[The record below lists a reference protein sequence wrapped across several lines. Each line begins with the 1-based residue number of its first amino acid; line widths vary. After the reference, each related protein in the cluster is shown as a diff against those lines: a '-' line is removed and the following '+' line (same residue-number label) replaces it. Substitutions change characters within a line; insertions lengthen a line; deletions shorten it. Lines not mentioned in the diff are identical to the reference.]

1 MSNTLR
7 FSVMPKESIAVQR
20 LQPGLYIELPLKWNE
35 HPFLMGRFRLK
46 DTGQISVIRQLGL
59 KEVWYYPEKSLG
71 EPLLEGASNES
82 GGADD
87 APVSPQDM
95 QTQWDKKE
103 ELADKLRRRRQQI
116 QQVERQYGDT
126 VSEVKTLMG
135 QMASSPVQAMN
146 DATKVVGSI
155 VATLAADKEVL
166 VQLMNANNLDDTMY
180 FHALNVSVL
189 ALLVAREIGIE
200 DREQL
205 MTLGLAA
212 LLHDMGHVKLPP
224 QLVRKTTP
232 FTKPE
237 AELYARH
244 VRLATEM
251 IAQHAKLKLTVK
263 PLLLALIEQHH
274 VFLDGSGYPA
284 DIAPSKMHPLSKV
297 LAIVNYYDELCNHND
312 PMQSMT
318 PHEALS
324 LMFSK
329 QAAKFDK
336 QTLQALVKM
345 LGIYPPGSVVQLSD
359 ESFAIVIYLNRKEL
373 LKPGVLIFS
382 PDVPKQ
388 QAVIVDLAEQSE
400 LTIRKS
406 LRPSQLTKDVF
417 EYLSPRERISY
428 FFALK
433 KDNAPAG

>member
-1 MSNTLR
+1 
-7 FSVMPKESIAVQR
+7 MPRESIAVQR

-46 DTGQISVIRQLGL
+46 DQDQIKIIRQLGL
-59 KEVWYYPEKSLG
+59 EQVWYYPEKSQAQPIAEDLV
-71 EPLLEGASNES
+71 SQS
-82 GGADD
+82 GGAGD
-87 APVSPQDM
+87 APA
-95 QTQWDKKE
+95 TQEEVQSHWDKKE
-103 ELADKLRRRRQQI
+103 ELAEKLRRRRQQI
-116 QQVERQYGDT
+116 QQVERQYGAT
-126 VSEVKTLMG
+126 VDEVKTLMA

-146 DATKVVGSI
+146 DASKVVGSI

-166 VQLMNANNLDDTMY
+166 VQLMNTNNLDDTAY

-189 ALLVAREIGIE
+189 SLLVARDMGIG

-212 LLHDMGHVKLPP
+212 LLHDIGHVKLPS
-224 QLVRKTTP
+224 QLLRKTTA

-244 VRLATEM
+244 VRFATDM

-263 PLLLALIEQHH
+263 PLLLTLIEQHH
-274 VFLDGSGYPA
+274 LFLDGSGYPA

-297 LAIVNYYDELCNHND
+297 LAVVNYYDKLCNHND

-329 QAAKFDK
+329 QSAKFDK
-336 QTLQALVKM
+336 VTLQALVKM
-345 LGIYPPGSVVQLSD
+345 LGIYPPGTVVQLSD
-359 ESFAIVIYLNRKEL
+359 ESFAIVIYLNRKDL
-373 LKPGVLIFS
+373 LKPGVLIYS
-382 PDVPKQ
+382 ADVPK
-388 QAVIVDLAEQSE
+388 AESVIIDLSEQSE

-406 LRPSQLTKDVF
+406 LRPSQLTKEVY

-428 FFALK
+428 FLAF
-433 KDNAPAG
+433 KDGDTQGT